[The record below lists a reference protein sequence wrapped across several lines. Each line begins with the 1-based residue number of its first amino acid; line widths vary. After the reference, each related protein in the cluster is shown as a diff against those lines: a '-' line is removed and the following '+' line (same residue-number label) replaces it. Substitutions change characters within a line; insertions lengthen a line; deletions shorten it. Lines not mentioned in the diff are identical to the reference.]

1 MTLFIAS
8 FLGISFT
15 VLLMVIGVV
24 LHSRPLKHGC
34 GGNDR
39 CNCKKNALIQT
50 KRWKSYE

>member
-39 CNCKKNALIQT
+39 CNCKKKCPNTNQKVEIL
-50 KRWKSYE
+50 